1 MIFAIST
8 FRFCSFYFG
17 ANRREDKT
25 FLTLMQPRIFWSP
38 LGIMDQFYFIYSLCW
53 ELIYFF
59 LYFFIYSIFT
69 AKRKLS

>member
-25 FLTLMQPRIFWSP
+25 SEDIFDSHATPYISVTFRHHGPILFYNYTFFMLGTNIVAFL
-38 LGIMDQFYFIYSLCW
+38 
-53 ELIYFF
+53 
-59 LYFFIYSIFT
+59 
-69 AKRKLS
+69 

>member
-25 FLTLMQPRIFWSP
+25 FLTLMQPRIPGGGALRYF
-38 LGIMDQFYFIYSLCW
+38 LGG
-53 ELIYFF
+53 
-59 LYFFIYSIFT
+59 
-69 AKRKLS
+69 